1 MRTLNWIRVTKV
13 GLSIGLILAASGHFV
28 ESLPSTMISSPLRAA
43 SPPQGAAPDGLRAL
57 EAACVQCHGL
67 DLIFRQQK
75 TAESWRESIVLMM
88 WRGAPLLPGE
98 ADMIEDYMVS
108 DYGRNLT
115 PSSAATSVNEDTALP
130 EGAGKSLVAVAC
142 VGCHD
147 LSPIFSERRNADQ
160 WRGIVN
166 DMVRLG
172 SPLGGNEPETVI
184 DYLSTSFTP

>member
-1 MRTLNWIRVTKV
+1 MSTLNWIRVTKV
-13 GLSIGLILAASGHFV
+13 GLSVGLILAANGHFV
-28 ESLPSTMISSPLRAA
+28 ESASSETTMSSSLTAN
-43 SPPQGAAPDGLRAL
+43 PPQGAAPDGLRAL

-98 ADMIEDYMVS
+98 VDMIQDYMVS
-108 DYGRNLT
+108 DYGQNLT
-115 PSSAATSVNEDTALP
+115 PSSATTSVNEEAALP
-130 EGAGKSLVAVAC
+130 EGLGKSLVAVAC

-147 LSPIFSERRNADQ
+147 LSPIFSVRRSAEQ
-160 WRGIVN
+160 WRGIVGE
-166 DMVRLG
+166 MVRLG